1 MTSLDVYNHKIDN
14 LRETAQFLKDGD
26 KVRLKRPQGSF
37 IPIRKPSDLL
47 LMPGTVI
54 ARYSSVRVFMLR
66 EDSLWYSDC
75 VHSRNSGVYT
85 CDELF
90 TYLKGSSQPFEII
103 HE

>member
-1 MTSLDVYNHKIDN
+1 MTSLDAYNRKIDN
-14 LRETAQFLKDGD
+14 LRETAQFLKDAD

-47 LMPGTVI
+47 LTPGTVI
-54 ARYSSVRVFMLR
+54 ACYSSVRVFMLR
-66 EDSLWYSDC
+66 EDGFWYSDC

-90 TYLKGSSQPFEII
+90 TYLKISSQPFEII

>member
-1 MTSLDVYNHKIDN
+1 MTSLDAYNRKIDN
-14 LRETAQFLKDGD
+14 LREIAQFLKDAD
-26 KVRLKRPQGSF
+26 KVKLKHPQGSF

-54 ARYSSVRVFMLR
+54 ASYSSVRVFMLR
-66 EDSLWYSDC
+66 EDGFWYSDC

-103 HE
+103 YK

>member
-1 MTSLDVYNHKIDN
+1 MTSLNAYNRKIDY
-14 LRETAQFLKDGD
+14 LRETAAFLKDAD

-47 LMPGTVI
+47 LMPGAVI
-54 ARYSSVRVFMLR
+54 SCHSSGGVFMLR
-66 EDSLWYSDC
+66 EDGLWYRDC
-75 VHSRNSGVYT
+75 VHGRNGGVYT

-90 TYLKGSSQPFEII
+90 TYLKGSTQPFEII

>member
-1 MTSLDVYNHKIDN
+1 MTSLDAYNRKIDN
-14 LRETAQFLKDGD
+14 LREIAVYLKDGD
-26 KVRLKRPQGSF
+26 EVRLKRPQGTF

-54 ARYSSVRVFMLR
+54 VCYSPVRVFMLR
-66 EDSLWYSDC
+66 EDGLWYRDC
-75 VHSRNSGVYT
+75 IHSRNDGVYT

-90 TYLKGSSQPFEII
+90 TYLKGSTQPFEII

>member
-1 MTSLDVYNHKIDN
+1 MTSLNAYNRKIDN
-14 LRETAQFLKDGD
+14 LRETAQFLKDAD

-47 LMPGTVI
+47 LMRGTVI
-54 ARYSSVRVFMLR
+54 ACHSSVRVFMLR

-90 TYLKGSSQPFEII
+90 TYLKASSQPFEII